1 VCVVVCVIVCMC
13 GFVCVVVCMLI
24 EDRGHSIQM
33 HVVFEMRSVIGLEL
47 TDPPVSIFPAIGL
60 QMCTATTGCW

>member
-1 VCVVVCVIVCMC
+1 MCVVVCVIVCMC